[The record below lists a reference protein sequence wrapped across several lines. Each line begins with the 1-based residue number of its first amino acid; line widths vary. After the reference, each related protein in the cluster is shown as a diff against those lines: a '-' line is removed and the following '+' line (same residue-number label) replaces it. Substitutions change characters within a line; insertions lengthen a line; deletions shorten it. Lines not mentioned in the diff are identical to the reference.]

1 MSEPMNTEPTGANT
15 EPAGGAPAGTGTPEP
30 TGAPGGAP
38 AGVNTA
44 DPDDIGAQTP
54 FKTTPNDPN
63 GGANNEPTAPLSP
76 EAYAEGIKPDEGAKW
91 FFPQDEVKAMAPLLQ
106 EVGVTQEQASKL
118 ANAFARTRYEQAV
131 KEETERSTRMQGFNN
146 QVREMQLREPKI
158 IEQAQAA
165 ISHFCK
171 DSPALMQLFA
181 HTELGCDPAMI
192 RLLACAGRGVV
203 EARGINGAADGVSG
217 NAPKGFAEVM
227 SGGLFK

>member
-15 EPAGGAPAGTGTPEP
+15 EPTGGAPAGASTAEP
-30 TGAPGGAP
+30 TGAP
-38 AGVNTA
+38 AGTNTA
-44 DPDDIGAQTP
+44 DPDGIGAQTP
-54 FKTTPNDPN
+54 FTSTPDPN
-63 GGANNEPTAPLSP
+63 GGTNTEPTAPLTP
-76 EAYAEGIKPDEGAKW
+76 EAYADGIKPDEGAKW

>member
-1 MSEPMNTEPTGANT
+1 MSEPMSTEPTGANT
-15 EPAGGAPAGTGTPEP
+15 EPATPNTEPAGGATEPAG
-30 TGAPGGAP
+30 GANA
-38 AGVNTA
+38 N
-44 DPDDIGAQTP
+44 DPDGIGAQTP
-54 FKTTPNDPN
+54 FTATTEPA
-63 GGANNEPTAPLSP
+63 GGTNNTEPTAPMTP
-76 EAYAEGIKPDEGAKW
+76 EVYAEGIKPDEGAKW

-131 KEETERSTRMQGFNN
+131 KEETERSTRIDGFNRE
-146 QVREMQLREPKI
+146 VREMQLREPKI

-203 EARGINGAADGVSG
+203 EARGINGATDGVTG